1 MVKGTPAP
9 ATAPDDVDDLFATE
23 GKLSEDQ
30 ITAGLDE
37 MDDLLNE
44 VEEDDSEAWVPT
56 ERGEGIQGVCI
67 GRGEVRS
74 DFAAKGE
81 DPMVPT
87 FTVQTKDGTKLRVIG
102 YSKVLKDKIHEHDP
116 QKGDLVAV
124 KYFGEKPIK
133 KGPYAGKSYKH
144 YEMIVRK
151 ARVSAG

>member
-1 MVKGTPAP
+1 MAKAAPVTP
-9 ATAPDDVDDLFATE
+9 DEVDDLFAEE
-23 GKLSEDQ
+23 GKVSPDD
-30 ITAGLDE
+30 IAAGLED
-37 MDDLLNE
+37 MGDLLDE

-67 GRGEVRS
+67 ARGEVRS

-87 FTVQTKDGTKLRVIG
+87 FTIQTKAGDKLRVIG

-151 ARVSAG
+151 ARS

>member
-1 MVKGTPAP
+1 MAKSAP
-9 ATAPDDVDDLFATE
+9 AAPDEVDDLFEQEGKKLTE
-23 GKLSEDQ
+23 GD
-30 ITAGLDE
+30 IAAGLDE

-67 GRGEVRS
+67 ARGEVRS

-87 FTVQTKDGTKLRVIG
+87 FTLQTKAGDKLRVIG